1 MALVVDLNAG
11 QLAALIGVI
20 NVLLP
25 ILISGIGVL
34 AIFMSTSDK
43 MTALEWTT
51 LSKISQNIPLS
62 YFGTGGQPALTG
74 IRLWSLGSY
83 KRNVLYLLIGICP
96 ILLYGASAIAPLGIH
111 TCSVM
116 SNTNTNSID
125 INYVSPDPLLSKAV
139 NNSFSSK
146 ELSQVRACGL
156 FEFKT
161 CLGMIDN
168 FYVDDTY
175 LTDFNKSYSNFAMRY
190 RLLDSYSDD
199 NITFPTNSFKMSVVT
214 STKKGY
220 GIVDTM
226 VVDHDNG
233 GLLMNHAIGPKEK
246 VGEKY
251 NWSIKGM
258 WLQPHVICK
267 STNFTQVSNKNG
279 TFDWQA
285 KLYIKN
291 TDMYPPQIN
300 PIGDRGQMTDLSYRS
315 SRYSTFINLA
325 IRKKFNL
332 TNNGNYLESSAYS
345 LLTSPETINKY
356 SLPELPKIL
365 TSDDDDDD
373 LAIDISCDGFG
384 GIDNLADNIVG
395 VKCWKLLGPPKLTA
409 SGTEQILYGCAS
421 MVEASVNIIELQT
434 NATKEINI
442 VNKQTIPAQWYIEKS
457 NVSIRDMDTWWGGV
471 EFGEK
476 VPNNSAIVSENNLLL
491 PAGTAFFS
499 GNGDGAQSASAIG
512 GSSFFMSNI
521 NFDVYG
527 YNGDGTGNL
536 ALLNQWKEEG
546 TTEEGISRMFQRQ
559 WTDIMINMVTPTN
572 DAKIIG
578 QVQIMK
584 DKTCYDLRYATQYFI
599 AIIGLIIIILISLI
613 KIKETRS
620 LTTVKHI
627 VQQMDLGRVILNL
640 QGRSEAGTDKN
651 SIWIKIDS
659 KKLISMVEA
668 GILNEESFDSF
679 TKIV

>member
-96 ILLYGASAIAPLGIH
+96 ILLYGASAIAPL
-111 TCSVM
+111 
-116 SNTNTNSID
+116 
-125 INYVSPDPLLSKAV
+125 
-139 NNSFSSK
+139 
-146 ELSQVRACGL
+146 ELSQVRTCGL
-156 FEFKT
+156 FEFKS

-168 FYVDDTY
+168 LHVDDTY

-356 SLPELPKIL
+356 SLPKLPKIL

-421 MVEASVNIIELQT
+421 MIEASVNIIELQT
-434 NATKEINI
+434 NATQEINI

-457 NVSIRDMDTWWGGV
+457 NVSIRDMDPWWGGV
-471 EFGEK
+471 EFGEN

-599 AIIGLIIIILISLI
+599 AIIGLIIIILISLP
-613 KIKETRS
+613 RS
-620 LTTVKHI
+620 I
-627 VQQMDLGRVILNL
+627 C
-640 QGRSEAGTDKN
+640 
-651 SIWIKIDS
+651 
-659 KKLISMVEA
+659 
-668 GILNEESFDSF
+668 
-679 TKIV
+679 